1 MAAAKKPAKK
11 SKATKAAEK
20 PAPVLPFAL
29 AHFGICVRDL
39 DATVKWYRK
48 HLGFSEVKRFER
60 PEIEIQGALLSLP
73 GGFLEI
79 LSPLHPAMAAREGL
93 LVHQLQ
99 KLGAN
104 HFALAVA
111 NVKAT
116 FRKMK
121 SLPLPY
127 QSELVDGKF
136 FFCKDPEGTLIEI
149 KQG

>member
-1 MAAAKKPAKK
+1 MAAKKAPAKK
-11 SKATKAAEK
+11 TKPSAK
-20 PAPVLPFAL
+20 VPPPPPFQL

-48 HLGFSEVKRFER
+48 HLGFTEVKRFER
-60 PEIEIQGALLSLP
+60 AELEIQGALLSLP
-73 GGFLEI
+73 GGFIEV

-104 HFALAVA
+104 HFAVAVDD
-111 NVKAT
+111 VKAA
-116 FRKMK
+116 FRRMK
-121 SLPLPY
+121 ALPLPY
-127 QSELVDGKF
+127 QSELVDGRF

-149 KQG
+149 KQA